1 MTISPANRKIRAR
14 IEQLSGSLR
23 SAYNFAQQNRNDQ
36 RARDRWVVEV
46 VRLERLIRRAEQS
59 LGLLFAEQRD
69 SRAQKLAAAVIAP
82 LVSTPAPG
90 AEVAPAI

>member
-14 IEQLSGSLR
+14 IEQLSASLR

-46 VRLERLIRRAEQS
+46 VRLERLIRGAERS
-59 LGLLFAEQRD
+59 LGLFLAEQRR
-69 SRAQKLAAAVIAP
+69 SRALAPAAIAP
-82 LVSTPAPG
+82 FVSTPVAV
-90 AEVAPAI
+90 AELAPAI